1 MRRSRLATDE
11 PPAPTD
17 WPDETSDASD
27 APGRSTIA
35 EATPAP
41 KRKRRRTDRGAV
53 AVAVDDMDAADHRPL
68 TKRTAP
74 PRPGGRAGG

>member
-1 MRRSRLATDE
+1 
-11 PPAPTD
+11 
-17 WPDETSDASD
+17 
-27 APGRSTIA
+27 
-35 EATPAP
+35 
-41 KRKRRRTDRGAV
+41 V